1 MLLALLAALPSTCST
16 PVCTIDTLHVTLTQV
31 ARTRSR
37 VEADEA
43 LTMAYVK
50 FELAW
55 AFARVGANEKSAAL
69 VSAAQAALPQGDVV
83 HRWLMDVYAWRITNA
98 KAPLGEPLP
107 PELDARLNSM
117 LQFDRYKVDR
127 FRAQSTVL
135 EGQERL
141 EPISAFFRT
150 GLSDAGVVDPR
161 GASLSE
167 LRGEAADGRLE
178 PELRAAVQDSIDPL
192 VLGGAIEL
200 SLRLKPDR
208 SVAFI
213 EVVLGRLATVPV
225 ADRTRI
231 LTTALKSRALPGRQ
245 HARFEHGE
253 KKVVARLV
261 SELDAAARLV
271 ENDQPEL
278 FADAAE
284 AMARATVTFGAQPS
298 DAARLERLSR
308 LANRADAGPS
318 GPLLNAVL
326 AFVQA
331 TQGATPLAKAA
342 LEASLRG
349 LDVSVTPLP
358 KDRLRLVRAIAWAST
373 AMPAQRKDI
382 VQRLLA
388 QWPGTTDSFSTN
400 SHACISVVS
409 FVDSLVLALTVDT
422 PLR

>member
-1 MLLALLAALPSTCST
+1 
-16 PVCTIDTLHVTLTQV
+16 
-31 ARTRSR
+31 
-37 VEADEA
+37 
-43 LTMAYVK
+43 MAYVK

-55 AFARVGANEKSAAL
+55 AYARVGGNEKSAAL
-69 VSAAQAALPQGDVV
+69 ASAAQAALPQGDVV
-83 HRWLMDVYAWRITNA
+83 HRWLMDVYAWRIANA
-98 KAPLGEPLP
+98 KAPVGQPLP
-107 PELDARLNSM
+107 PELDARLNAM
-117 LQFDRYKVDR
+117 AQFDRYKVDR

-150 GLSDAGVVDPR
+150 SASDAGVVDPR
-161 GASLSE
+161 GSSLSD
-167 LRGEAADGRLE
+167 LRGEAADERLE
-178 PELRAAVQDSIDPL
+178 PALRAAVKDSVDPL

-200 SLRLKPDR
+200 SLRLKPER
-208 SVAFI
+208 SVAFL

-231 LTTALKSRALPGRQ
+231 LTTALKGRALPGRQ

-253 KKVVARLV
+253 KKVVVRLV
-261 SELDAAARLV
+261 SELDTAARRL
-271 ENDQPEL
+271 ENDEPEL
-278 FADAAE
+278 YADAAD
-284 AMARATVTFGAQPS
+284 AMARATLAYGAHPS
-298 DAARLERLSR
+298 DAARRERLSR
-308 LANRADAGPS
+308 LANLPDTGTA

-373 AMPAQRKDI
+373 AMPAAQRKDI

-388 QWPGTTDSFSTN
+388 QWPTTTDSFSTN

-409 FVDSLVLALTVDT
+409 FVDSLVLAMTVDT
-422 PLR
+422 PSR

>member
-1 MLLALLAALPSTCST
+1 
-16 PVCTIDTLHVTLTQV
+16 
-31 ARTRSR
+31 
-37 VEADEA
+37 
-43 LTMAYVK
+43 MAYVK
-50 FELAW
+50 LELAW
-55 AFARVGANEKSAAL
+55 AYARVGANEKSAAL
-69 VSAAQAALPQGDVV
+69 ASAAQAALPQGDTV
-83 HRWLMDVYAWRITNA
+83 HRWLMDVYAWRIANA
-98 KAPLGEPLP
+98 KAPFGEPLP

-117 LQFDRYKVDR
+117 IQFDRYKVDR

-135 EGQERL
+135 ESQERL
-141 EPISAFFRT
+141 DPISAFLRT
-150 GLSDAGVVDPR
+150 SASDAGVDPR
-161 GASLSE
+161 GASLSD

-178 PELRAAVQDSIDPL
+178 PALRAAVQASVDPL

-208 SVAFI
+208 SLAFL
-213 EVVLGRLATVPV
+213 EVVLGRLATVPM

-231 LTTALKSRALPGRQ
+231 LTTAVKSRALPGRQ

-253 KKVVARLV
+253 KKVVVRLV

-271 ENDQPEL
+271 ENGQPEL
-278 FADAAE
+278 FADAVE
-284 AMARATVTFGAQPS
+284 AMARATLTYGAHPS

-308 LANRADAGPS
+308 LTSRADAGPA

-331 TQGATPLAKAA
+331 TQATPAKAA

-373 AMPAQRKDI
+373 AMPAQRWHI
-382 VQRLLA
+382 VQRLLT
-388 QWPGTTDSFSTN
+388 QWPGTTDAFSTN
-400 SHACISVVS
+400 SHACISVIS

-422 PLR
+422 PAR